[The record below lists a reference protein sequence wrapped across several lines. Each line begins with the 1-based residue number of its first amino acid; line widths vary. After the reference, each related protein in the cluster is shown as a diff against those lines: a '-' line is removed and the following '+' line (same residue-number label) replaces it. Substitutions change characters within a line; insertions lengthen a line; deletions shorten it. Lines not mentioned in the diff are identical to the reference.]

1 MTKAQILEAYKND
14 LILMAKENKRLTDL
28 LQEAEEK
35 RAKLTLQL
43 DELREENS
51 KLRLQNI
58 SLLKRFYQ

>member
-28 LQEAEEK
+28 LQEVEEK
-35 RAKLTLQL
+35 RAKLTLQV

-51 KLRLQNI
+51 RLRIQNLN
-58 SLLKRFYQ
+58 LLKRYYQ

>member
-35 RAKLTLQL
+35 RAKLTLQV
-43 DELREENS
+43 DEVREENV
-51 KLRLQNI
+51 NI
-58 SLLKRFYQ
+58 GISVRKGNCKI

>member
-14 LILMAKENKRLTDL
+14 LILMAKENKRLTDF

-58 SLLKRFYQ
+58 SLLKRFY

>member
-1 MTKAQILEAYKND
+1 
-14 LILMAKENKRLTDL
+14 MAKENKRLTDL

-35 RAKLTLQL
+35 RAKLTLQV

-58 SLLKRFYQ
+58 NLLKRFY

>member
-35 RAKLTLQL
+35 RAKLILQL

-58 SLLKRFYQ
+58 NLLKRF

>member
-35 RAKLTLQL
+35 RARLTIQI

-51 KLRLQNI
+51 KLRMQNI
-58 SLLKRFYQ
+58 NLLKRHY